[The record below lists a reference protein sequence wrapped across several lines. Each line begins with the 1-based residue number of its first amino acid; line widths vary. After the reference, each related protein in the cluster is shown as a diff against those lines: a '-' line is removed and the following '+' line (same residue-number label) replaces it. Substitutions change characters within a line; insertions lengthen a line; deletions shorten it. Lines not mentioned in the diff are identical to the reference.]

1 MYDRCTFIGVRTGA
15 KMKKYHL
22 EYVIHDPSEDTDW
35 MYKAEIPALPGCQ
48 AWVKSEEEVVEVLTS
63 VAEEFIA
70 SYHDFGDPLPK
81 EVLDS
86 LVEVEE
92 RLVIGS
98 AIGSGGERNLITV

>member
-1 MYDRCTFIGVRTGA
+1 
-15 KMKKYHL
+15 MKKYHL
-22 EYVIHDPSEDTDW
+22 EYVLHDPSEDTDW

-48 AWVKSEEEVVEVLTS
+48 AWVKSEVEVGEILTS

-92 RLVIGS
+92 RSVVGS
-98 AIGSGGERNLITV
+98 VTGFGAARNLITV

>member
-1 MYDRCTFIGVRTGA
+1 MSYTIRLKILIGCIRLRFRRCR
-15 KMKKYHL
+15 
-22 EYVIHDPSEDTDW
+22 
-35 MYKAEIPALPGCQ
+35 GCQ
-48 AWVKSEEEVVEVLTS
+48 AWVKSEVEVGEILTS

-92 RLVIGS
+92 RSVVGS
-98 AIGSGGERNLITV
+98 VTGFGAARNLITV